1 MMITIMVTRN
11 MTISDLPSV
20 SIEYR
25 HMTIAKY
32 RHCHHDGNW
41 ISDHISN
48 QTPSQQKIALI
59 DRFVQNSIDICTGGH
74 LGYLFAKF
82 TLQKMVN
89 FRKADKKTN
98 MRVKNSKF

>member
-98 MRVKNSKF
+98 MQ

>member
-1 MMITIMVTRN
+1 MVTRN
-11 MTISDLPSV
+11 MAISDLTSV

-25 HMTIAKY
+25 HMTITEY
-32 RHCHHDGNW
+32 RHRHHDVNW
-41 ISDHISN
+41 IFDQISG
-48 QTPSQQKIALI
+48 QTPSQQEIALI

-74 LGYLFAKF
+74 LGYPFAQF

-98 MRVKNSKF
+98 MQLY